1 MIASEKDVEFSMY
14 FPEIHLLNAINARK
28 DSESFSIG
36 CQGVYEEDSSV
47 GGNFGAFTSHR
58 TGNSMRQA
66 GVDSVIIGHLEERL
80 GLKNILRE
88 GSVSDFSSVNRILNK
103 RVKKAVES
111 GLKVLFCIG
120 ETLEERDNWKEVLK
134 EAIEVGLDGIG
145 RDNVIIAYEPAWA
158 IGPGK
163 VPPTSQEI
171 KEIVDYIKTIDKDL
185 EVLYGGGLKKD
196 KAKDL
201 TKIDSLVGYQSSF
214 VDALGKEGDTMKA
227 AYDAMNKY
235 TDKTIANISGMPEY
249 SDGAEFNKSVVQ
261 ILNNLKTTNASSGKN
276 MMELY
281 EKSNAGEEITDAD
294 FNRMD
299 KLADEYDKTWE
310 QELKNFDAAQKKY
323 AEKAGI
329 TIQQVG
335 KIVN

>member
-1 MIASEKDVEFSMY
+1 MNTKFSKKMTLGIAAIAASFTLSSCNYTDPVEY
-14 FPEIHLLNAINARK
+14 N
-28 DSESFSIG
+28 D
-36 CQGVYEEDSSV
+36 
-47 GGNFGAFTSHR
+47 T
-58 TGNSMRQA
+58 
-66 GVDSVIIGHLEERL
+66 
-80 GLKNILRE
+80 
-88 GSVSDFSSVNRILNK
+88 
-103 RVKKAVES
+103 
-111 GLKVLFCIG
+111 
-120 ETLEERDNWKEVLK
+120 
-134 EAIEVGLDGIG
+134 
-145 RDNVIIAYEPAWA
+145 
-158 IGPGK
+158 
-163 VPPTSQEI
+163 
-171 KEIVDYIKTIDKDL
+171 IV
-185 EVLYGGGLKKD
+185 
-196 KAKDL
+196 

-294 FNRMD
+294 FDRMD

>member
-1 MIASEKDVEFSMY
+1 MENKMKHIHLNLKRFDIKKEYGGVNTNDDINQWASSIIKASEAELKKIACEKDVEFTMY
-14 FPEIHLLNAINARK
+14 FPEIHLLNAINARQ
-28 DSESFSIG
+28 DSKSFSIG

-80 GLKNILRE
+80 GLKNVLKE
-88 GSVSDFSSVNRILNK
+88 GSVIDFSSVNRILNK

-134 EAIEVGLDGIG
+134 EAIEVGLSDVG
-145 RDNVIIAYEPAWA
+145 RENIIIAYEPAWA

-171 KEIVDYIKTIDKDL
+171 KEIVDYIKSVDSSL

-196 KAKDL
+196 NAKDL
-201 TKIDSLVGYQSSF
+201 SEIESLDGGLI
-214 VDALGKEGDTMKA
+214 ALTRFSGDIGF
-227 AYDAMNKY
+227 Y
-235 TDKTIANISGMPEY
+235 TDEY
-249 SDGAEFNKSVVQ
+249 LEIIREF
-261 ILNNLKTTNASSGKN
+261 
-276 MMELY
+276 LY
-281 EKSNAGEEITDAD
+281 
-294 FNRMD
+294 
-299 KLADEYDKTWE
+299 
-310 QELKNFDAAQKKY
+310 
-323 AEKAGI
+323 
-329 TIQQVG
+329 
-335 KIVN
+335 

>member
-1 MIASEKDVEFSMY
+1 MEKKMKHIHLNLKRFDIKKEYGGVNTNEDLNQWASSIIEASEDELKMIASEKDVEFSMY

-134 EAIEVGLDGIG
+134 EAIEVGLDGIA

-196 KAKDL
+196 NAKDL
-201 TKIDSLVGYQSSF
+201 SKIDSLDGGLI
-214 VDALGKEGDTMKA
+214 ALTRFSGDIGF
-227 AYDAMNKY
+227 Y
-235 TDKTIANISGMPEY
+235 TDEY
-249 SDGAEFNKSVVQ
+249 LEIIREF
-261 ILNNLKTTNASSGKN
+261 
-276 MMELY
+276 LY
-281 EKSNAGEEITDAD
+281 
-294 FNRMD
+294 
-299 KLADEYDKTWE
+299 
-310 QELKNFDAAQKKY
+310 
-323 AEKAGI
+323 
-329 TIQQVG
+329 
-335 KIVN
+335 